1 MSQVSGSIDAVIN
14 NGVCVGC
21 GNCAAFAPQAFSMV
35 ETEFGLIQAERVQE
49 SNGHSEGKICPFANS
64 ERNED
69 YFNRDYQ
76 ADSTGYDV
84 GVGFYRSVRAGFVN
98 DTERRLASSSGGL
111 VTYLLETL
119 LERGMISGAIVV
131 SSLEGASGRLQYSL
145 VRSIHELR
153 SARKSK
159 YHMVSHDAV
168 VREILAGNDN
178 DRLIYVGIPCGVKAI
193 KLLAAELPEL
203 KRKIKYTAAIFCGH
217 QKSHAFTEYVAWQMG
232 VAPSEL
238 RGIDYRLKEPS
249 DDASKY
255 YYQVT
260 SETGS
265 LKARVDSL
273 KWMDWGLGLFK
284 PKACDFCDDVTG
296 EAADI
301 IFGDAWHRKYARDY
315 RGTNL
320 VLTRSKELEM
330 LLVEGRDAGEITLE
344 EEGVQFV
351 YATQGGNFRHRQEG
365 LLSRLNY
372 YKLSRQWA
380 PPKDVSRLAK
390 YKHNPKR
397 DRVYLSR
404 HRISALSHSAFLETK
419 SRENLAIFW
428 QRLSPEVSTYYRVSV
443 SYSSRIRSWLKSCL
457 SYFSRSG

>member
-1 MSQVSGSIDAVIN
+1 MYQVSSSVDNVIS

-21 GNCAAFAPQAFSMV
+21 GNCAASAPQTFSMV
-35 ETEFGLIQAERVQE
+35 ETEFGLMQAERIKE
-49 SNGHSEGKICPFANS
+49 SDEYSEGQVCPFANS
-64 ERNED
+64 QKNED
-69 YFNRDYQ
+69 YFNRNYQ
-76 ADSTGYDV
+76 ADATAHDA
-84 GVGFYRSVRAGFVN
+84 GVGFYRSVHAGFVN
-98 DTERRLASSSGGL
+98 DSGRRLASSSGGL

-119 LERGMISGAIVV
+119 LERGIISGAIVV
-131 SSLEGASGRLQYSL
+131 SSVEGAGGRLRYSL

-168 VREILAGNDN
+168 VSEVLAGDDN

-193 KLLAAELPEL
+193 KLLAEELPEL
-203 KRKIKYTAAIFCGH
+203 KKRIKYTAAIFCGH
-217 QKSHAFTEYVAWQMG
+217 QKSHAFSEYVAWQMG
-232 VAPSEL
+232 VSPSEL

-260 SETGS
+260 SETGN

-284 PKACDFCDDVTG
+284 PKACEFCDDVAG

-320 VLTRSKELEM
+320 VLARSKELEE
-330 LLVEGRDAGEITLE
+330 LLVEARDNGDITLDE
-344 EEGVQFV
+344 ENIQFV

-372 YKLSRQWA
+372 YKVSRQWV
-380 PPKDVSRLAK
+380 PPKDASRLAK

-397 DRVYLSR
+397 DQVYLLR
-404 HRISALSHSAFLETK
+404 HHISASSHSAFLEAK
-419 SRENLAIFW
+419 AKGDLDVFWKRLA
-428 QRLSPEVSTYYRVSV
+428 PEISTYYKMSV
-443 SYSSRIRSWLKSCL
+443 SFSSRVKSRVKSCYK
-457 SYFSRSG
+457 YFSRSG